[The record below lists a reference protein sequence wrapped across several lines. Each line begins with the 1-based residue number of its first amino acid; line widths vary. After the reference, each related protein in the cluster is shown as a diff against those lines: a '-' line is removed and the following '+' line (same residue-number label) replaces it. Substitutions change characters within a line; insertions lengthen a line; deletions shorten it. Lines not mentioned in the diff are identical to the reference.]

1 MVESTVTLSLE
12 SRRRDSPLNDR
23 EALMTLIGDV
33 DCKNDFDTNQENAY
47 NTVAAVR

>member
-12 SRRRDSPLNDR
+12 SRRRDSPLNER
-23 EALMTLIGDV
+23 EALMTLIGD
-33 DCKNDFDTNQENAY
+33 DCKNDFDTKQENAY